1 MPPSLR
7 HRHGAREAPGTPSA
21 CGTPHAARYT
31 AHRGI
36 AVLVICAGVATV
48 NARTEAQGRPD
59 TSSVMG
65 SGDSSAAGGSAGRPG
80 DGARVSAL
88 SLLPAALATGNHLYE
103 LIPDESDDIRS
114 AIDVSVAHMNF
125 IIRPIA
131 RRRLAKANRLED
143 HLEFEAQSDT
153 LAVTFGEMNPII
165 TPLNGDST
173 PWMRGG
179 THEQYEVRIV
189 LAGDTV
195 RQIIKTDD
203 GQRENDFEVLD
214 DGARVALHVILT
226 ADRLPI
232 PLRYTLLYR
241 RVY

>member
-1 MPPSLR
+1 MTPLLR
-7 HRHGAREAPGTPSA
+7 HQHGARNAPGT
-21 CGTPHAARYT
+21 THMVRHT
-31 AHRGI
+31 THRGI
-36 AVLVICAGVATV
+36 AVLAICAGVAAANTR
-48 NARTEAQGRPD
+48 AEAQGRPD
-59 TSSVMG
+59 SSAGMG
-65 SGDSSAAGGSAGRPG
+65 GGDSAAAGGAVVRAS
-80 DGARVSAL
+80 DSARVGGL
-88 SLLPAALATGNHLYE
+88 SLLPSVLVAGSHLYE
-103 LIPDESDDIRS
+103 LVPDESDDIRS

-131 RRRLAKANRLED
+131 RRRLAKANRLAD
-143 HLEFEAQSDT
+143 HLEFEVQSDT
-153 LAVTFGEMNPII
+153 LAVTFGEMNPIH

-179 THEQYEVRIV
+179 THEQYQVRTV

-203 GQRENDFEVLD
+203 GQRENDFEFLD

-226 ADRLPI
+226 AERLPI

>member
-1 MPPSLR
+1 MTPLLR
-7 HRHGAREAPGTPSA
+7 HPHGARDAPGT
-21 CGTPHAARYT
+21 THLVRQT

-36 AVLVICAGVATV
+36 AVLVICAGVATA
-48 NARTEAQGRPD
+48 NRRAEPQGRPD
-59 TSSVMG
+59 SSAAMG
-65 SGDSSAAGGSAGRPG
+65 SGDSSAGGGIVARAGDS
-80 DGARVSAL
+80 ARVGGL
-88 SLLPAALATGNHLYE
+88 SLLPVALAAGSHLYE
-103 LIPDESDDIRS
+103 LVPDESDDIRS

-143 HLEFEAQSDT
+143 HLEFEVQSDT
-153 LAVTFGEMNPII
+153 LAVTFGAMNPII

-203 GQRENDFEVLD
+203 GQRENDFEFLD

-226 ADRLPI
+226 AERLPI

>member
-1 MPPSLR
+1 MTALLR
-7 HRHGAREAPGTPSA
+7 HRPGAREAPAAPSV
-21 CGTPHAARYT
+21 CGTSSQVRHT

-36 AVLVICAGVATV
+36 AVLVICAGVATATV
-48 NARTEAQGRPD
+48 RSGAQGRPD
-59 TSSVMG
+59 SSSAMG
-65 SGDSSAAGGSAGRPG
+65 SGDSSAAGGNTARAGDSTSVGGR
-80 DGARVSAL
+80 
-88 SLLPAALATGNHLYE
+88 SLLPATLAAGNHLYE

-131 RRRLAKANRLED
+131 RRRLAKANRLSD
-143 HLEFEAQSDT
+143 HLEFEVQSDT
-153 LAVTFGEMNPII
+153 LAVTFGEMNPIL

-179 THEQYEVRIV
+179 THEWYQVRTV
-189 LAGDTV
+189 LARDTV

-203 GQRENDFEVLD
+203 GQRENDFEFLD